1 MTVHPN
7 VVRPNCNAV
16 LQEVKP
22 SLATETKSVQ
32 TETVTCKSP
41 LFLDEGIQC
50 VEEKLPL
57 RTRGVQ
63 TSPCNYGHLKQ
74 HLGQSLM
81 SESTLPTNT
90 TTVSTQLTTD
100 TVTLIAST
108 AAAAA
113 VAASASVHGNNTHTK
128 VCMNIESIVK
138 RFALIFNIFFC
149 LFNHCLL
156 N

>member
-1 MTVHPN
+1 
-7 VVRPNCNAV
+7 V
-16 LQEVKP
+16 LQEGKP

-41 LFLDEGIQC
+41 LFLDEGTQC

-63 TSPCNYGHLKQ
+63 TSSCNYEHFTKQ
-74 HLGQSLM
+74 HPPGQSLM

-113 VAASASVHGNNTHTK
+113 IAASASVHSNNTHTK
-128 VCMNIESIVK
+128 VCMYIESIVK
-138 RFALIFNIFFC
+138 RFTLIFNIFFC